1 VTSRLAVRVH
11 PGARRAGLLGWMGDG
26 ALKLAVVE
34 PPEGGRANRAVLAL
48 LADALGVPAGR
59 LKVKGGSGGRSKWV
73 EVEGLDR
80 AEMLS
85 RIERTLEQGRERD
98 AG

>member
-11 PGARRAGLLGWMGDG
+11 AGARKGGLVGWMADG
-26 ALKLAVVE
+26 ALKLAVPE

-48 LADALGVPAGR
+48 LARSLGLEPGR
-59 LKVKGGSGGRSKWV
+59 LEIKGGAGSRSKWI
-73 EVEGLDR
+73 EVEGLER
-80 AEMLS
+80 AEML
-85 RIERTLEQGRERD
+85 RRLERALAERSVTD